1 MYQWGFGSFDPSS
14 TPGKCKYLFS
24 IFLGTLIN
32 KPLQAIVTNWQG
44 HGSLHELINLE
55 CDIVLKYLKLQKVS
69 YKVM

>member
-14 TPGKCKYLFS
+14 TLGKCKYLFS

-32 KPLQAIVTNWQG
+32 KQAIVTNWQS

-55 CDIVLKYLKLQKVS
+55 CDIVLKYGKLQKV
-69 YKVM
+69 KL